1 MANRLD
7 GHTVVVVGAA
17 GNLGPVWVDAGLLEG
32 ASVIACGLGATTDD
46 ALRHLASAAGD
57 RLQLVDLDL
66 SDSSDS
72 AFSGVIDA
80 LSARPI
86 DGLVLNAGI
95 DSVPG
100 TGKRALS
107 DYSVDDWHAVF
118 AINVY
123 GVIHFLNRMIPHL
136 ANPSSVVTV
145 GSMYGIV
152 SPKPEMYS
160 HYNDGAG
167 SMKNPAYGASK
178 AALLAATRQYGTY
191 LAPKGTRVNMLTLGG
206 VAAGQDDGFV
216 SKFEGHVP
224 QHRMVPRDELPGA
237 LVFLLSGDSLSMTGH
252 NLVVDGGYTA
262 W

>member
-1 MANRLD
+1 M
-7 GHTVVVVGAA
+7 GAA
-17 GNLGPVWVDAGLLEG
+17 GNLGPVWVDAVLREG
-32 ASVIACGLGATTDD
+32 AIVIACGLGVTRDD
-46 ALRHLASAAGD
+46 TLGTMLKAAGD
-57 RLQLVDLDL
+57 RLELVDVDL

-72 AFSGVIDA
+72 AFSSVINA
-80 LSARPI
+80 LSDRSI

-100 TGKRALS
+100 TGKRALT

-123 GVIHFLNRMIPHL
+123 GVVHFLNRMIPHL

-160 HYNDGAG
+160 HYNNGAG

-178 AALLAATRQYGTY
+178 SALLAVSRQYGTY

-206 VAAGQDDGFV
+206 VLAGQDEAFV

-224 QHRMVPRDELPGA
+224 QQRMVPREELPGA
-237 LVFLLSGDSLSMTGH
+237 LVFLLSEDSLSMTGH